1 MAGKNL
7 RITNK
12 EMDEKRAKELCIW
25 CDKKYTPSHKCKKKQ
40 AFVMQLV
47 EEDDDEELGING
59 EVGET
64 FTHMQLS
71 P

>member
-1 MAGKNL
+1 
-7 RITNK
+7 
-12 EMDEKRAKELCIW
+12 
-25 CDKKYTPSHKCKKKQ
+25 
-40 AFVMQLV
+40 MQLV